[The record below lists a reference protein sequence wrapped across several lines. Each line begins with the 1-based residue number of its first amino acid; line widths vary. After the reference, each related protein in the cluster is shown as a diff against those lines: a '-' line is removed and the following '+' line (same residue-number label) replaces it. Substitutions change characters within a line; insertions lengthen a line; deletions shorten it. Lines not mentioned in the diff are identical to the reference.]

1 MSNENVALMQRWFDE
16 VWNQRRR
23 ETISELFAEGAIAHW
38 VDETGRDLTGPQ
50 EFLPYYDRLCAAF
63 PDLRMT
69 VDECFEAGDK
79 VIVRW
84 SARMRHTGDLLEI
97 RATGKPVAVNGMT
110 MARIAHGKVVEGWD
124 CWDKLGM
131 LMQIDAVE
139 LKMERAAAEGSG

>member
-1 MSNENVALMQRWFDE
+1 MANENVALMRRWFEE

-23 ETISELFAEGAIAHW
+23 ETITELFAEGGGAHW
-38 VDETGRDLTGPQ
+38 IGETGRDLTGPQ
-50 EFLPYYDRLCAAF
+50 EFLPYYDRLCSAF
-63 PDLRMT
+63 PDIRMT

-84 SARMRHTGDLLEI
+84 SAKMRHTGDLLGI
-97 RATGKPVAVNGMT
+97 RASGNPVVVNGMT
-110 MARIAHGKVVEGWD
+110 MAKIANGKVVEGWD

-139 LKMERAAAEGSG
+139 LKMEKAAGEGSG